1 MMEMN
6 KTPAQI
12 HRLSGPR
19 ISGRG
24 ETVKVGSGQVRK
36 DSEGDPRR
44 PGKMARKKRHKK
56 ERSRS
61 DGRLAP
67 ARSPNDLVGLYLG
80 EVGHIPLLTPEEEV
94 TLSRLWQSARQAE
107 EKLQGELDDATRA
120 ALEWELGEGQEAR
133 DQLIKANS
141 RLVVSMARRYMGR
154 GVPLADLIQEGNL
167 GLMKAVD
174 RYDPER
180 GFRFSTY
187 AIWWIRQ
194 SVARA
199 ISDQG
204 RTIRLP
210 AHLVENL
217 GKIEKTSRRLTQE
230 LGREPTQKE
239 LAKDMGIEDNRV
251 SDILKMAGEPISL
264 EAPVGSEDTSLL
276 GEFIEDM
283 DAARPPAMA
292 AESLLG
298 EQVEEA
304 LASLGDREARVLR
317 LRFGLEGG
325 RSHTLEQ
332 VGDKLGLTRER
343 IRQIQ
348 SQALRRLRHPR
359 RSKPLREFLN

>member
-1 MMEMN
+1 
-6 KTPAQI
+6 
-12 HRLSGPR
+12 
-19 ISGRG
+19 
-24 ETVKVGSGQVRK
+24 
-36 DSEGDPRR
+36 
-44 PGKMARKKRHKK
+44 MARKTRKK
-56 ERSRS
+56 KTRSGS
-61 DGRLAP
+61 DRRLAP
-67 ARSPNDLVGLYLG
+67 ARSPSDLVGLYLG

-94 TLSRLWQSARQAE
+94 SLSRLWQNARRAE
-107 EKLQGELDDATRA
+107 KQLKGRVDKETRA
-120 ALEWELGEGQEAR
+120 KLEGDVREGQQAR

-154 GVPLADLIQEGNL
+154 GVPLVDLIQEGNL

-199 ISDQG
+199 VSDQG

-239 LAKDMGIEDNRV
+239 LAEEMGIEGDRV
-251 SDILKMAGEPISL
+251 SDILQMAGEPVSL

-276 GEFIEDM
+276 GEFIEDL
-283 DAARPPAMA
+283 DAARPPAIA
-292 AESLLG
+292 SESLLG
-298 EQVEEA
+298 EEMEEA
-304 LASLGDREARVLR
+304 LASLSEREARVLR

-325 RSHTLEQ
+325 HPHTLEQ
-332 VGDKLGLTRER
+332 VGEVLGLTRER

-348 SQALRRLRHPR
+348 TQALRRLRHPR

>member
-1 MMEMN
+1 MMAMN
-6 KTPAQI
+6 ETPPQI

-24 ETVKVGSGQVRK
+24 ETVKVGSAHGGK
-36 DSEGDPRR
+36 DSKADMAR
-44 PGKMARKKRHKK
+44 PGRMTRKKRKRT
-56 ERSRS
+56 RSGP
-61 DGRLAP
+61 DGRLTSE
-67 ARSPNDLVGLYLG
+67 RSPNDLVGLYLG

-94 TLSRLWQSARQAE
+94 SLSRLWQNARRAE
-107 EKLQGELDDATRA
+107 DQLKLEVDDKTRA
-120 ALEWELGEGQEAR
+120 SLERDVREGHQAR

-141 RLVVSMARRYMGR
+141 RLVVSMARRYLGR

-174 RYDPER
+174 RYDPDR

-217 GKIEKTSRRLTQE
+217 GKIEKATRRLTQE

-239 LAKDMGIEDNRV
+239 LAEEMGLEDDRV
-251 SDILKMAGEPISL
+251 SDILQMAGEPVSL

-276 GEFIEDM
+276 GEFIEDL
-283 DAARPPAMA
+283 DAAHPPAIA
-292 AESLLG
+292 SESLLG

-304 LASLGDREARVLR
+304 LASLSEREARVLR

-325 RSHTLEQ
+325 RPHTLEQ
-332 VGDKLGLTRER
+332 VGEKLGLTRER

-348 SQALRRLRHPR
+348 TQALRRLRHPR

>member
-1 MMEMN
+1 M
-6 KTPAQI
+6 
-12 HRLSGPR
+12 
-19 ISGRG
+19 
-24 ETVKVGSGQVRK
+24 KVRSARVRE
-36 DSEGDPRR
+36 SAESSLTRS
-44 PGKMARKKRHKK
+44 GKMAKGRKKKDPAGY
-56 ERSRS
+56 
-61 DGRLAP
+61 DGQLAR
-67 ARSPNDLVGLYLG
+67 ARSPDDLVGLYLG

-94 TLSRLWQSARQAE
+94 TLSRLWQGAREAE
-107 EKLQGELDDATRA
+107 KKLRLITDAEARA
-120 ALEWELGEGQEAR
+120 ALEQQVREGQEAR

-194 SVARA
+194 AVARA

-217 GKIEKTSRRLTQE
+217 GKIEKASRRLTQE
-230 LGREPTQKE
+230 LGREPSQKE
-239 LAKDMGIEDNRV
+239 LAEEMGIAGDRV
-251 SDILKMAGEPISL
+251 SDILQLAGEPISL
-264 EAPVGSEDTSLL
+264 EAPVGSEETSLL
-276 GEFIEDM
+276 GEFIEDSE
-283 DAARPPAMA
+283 APRPPAIA
-292 AESLLG
+292 SDSLLG

-304 LASLGDREARVLR
+304 LASLSEREARVLR

-325 RSHTLEQ
+325 RPHTLEQ
-332 VGDKLGLTRER
+332 VGEVLGLTRER

-348 SQALRRLRHPR
+348 TQALRRLRHPQ
-359 RSKPLREFLN
+359 RSKPLREYLN